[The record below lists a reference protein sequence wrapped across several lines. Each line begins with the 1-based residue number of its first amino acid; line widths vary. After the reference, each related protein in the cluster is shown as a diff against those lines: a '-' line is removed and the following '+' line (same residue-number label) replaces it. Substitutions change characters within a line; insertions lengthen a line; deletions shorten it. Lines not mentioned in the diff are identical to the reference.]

1 MPAPSILKHSVRA
14 KKLFIHDVSMKPPPA
29 TGQSASCAEALS
41 GEACRTY
48 PTRGLVAQ
56 GAILT
61 NSRRIATLGTLSLAA
76 IVVGLLCLHFGTQPI
91 AYGEILRVFAD
102 AISRKELDGGTSDIT
117 RTILLHVRLPRMLL
131 GFLIGCSLATV
142 GVALQAL
149 LRNPLADP
157 YVLGVS
163 SGAALGAAVGVLFG
177 VGATFLAETALP
189 ACGFAGGLL
198 ALVIVYRM
206 ATHYEQLP
214 IHSLLLTG
222 VILNAIFSALIMFI
236 TSILEPNRS
245 YGMMAWL
252 MGTLTAPTYGGL
264 LGLVA
269 YLSIGLFLLF
279 SQMRALNI
287 LALGEESA
295 RTLGVDT
302 ERTKRLIFVLTAL
315 LTGAVVSV
323 SGMIGF
329 IGMVVPHAVRLLTG
343 ADHRLLLPAS
353 ALVGG
358 TFLMGADTIA
368 RTLISPAE
376 IPVGIITALAGGP
389 FFVYLLVW
397 RKDRLA

>member
-1 MPAPSILKHSVRA
+1 MVQPSSYI
-14 KKLFIHDVSMKPPPA
+14 D
-29 TGQSASCAEALS
+29 TLS
-41 GEACRTY
+41 DG
-48 PTRGLVAQ
+48 PSGVAANDGTTLH

-61 NSRRIATLGTLSLAA
+61 RSRLAMTLGILGLTVIA
-76 IVVGLLCLHFGTQPI
+76 VGLMCLHFGAQPI
-91 AYGEILRVFAD
+91 AYGEILRVFVD
-102 AISRKELDGGTSDIT
+102 TISDKAIDDEVSDLT
-117 RTILLHVRLPRMLL
+117 RTILLQVRLPRLLL
-131 GFLIGCSLATV
+131 GFLVGCSLASV

-163 SGAALGAAVGVLFG
+163 SGAALGAAVGVLI
-177 VGATFLAETALP
+177 GAGTTFLAETALP
-189 ACGFAGGLL
+189 ACGFAGGLS
-198 ALVIVYRM
+198 ALVIIYRM
-206 ATHYEQLP
+206 AKSYERLP
-214 IHSLLLTG
+214 IHSLLLAG
-222 VILNAIFSALIMFI
+222 VILNAIFSAMIMFI

-264 LGLVA
+264 VSLVI

-279 SQMRALNI
+279 SQMRVMNV
-287 LALGEESA
+287 LALGEEPA
-295 RTLGVDT
+295 RSLGVDT
-302 ERTKRLIFVLTAL
+302 EQAKRIIFVLTAL
-315 LTGAVVSV
+315 VTGAVVSV

-329 IGMVVPHAVRLLTG
+329 IGMVVPHAVRLVIG

-358 TFLMGADTIA
+358 TFLMGADTVA
-368 RTLISPAE
+368 RTLISPTE

-389 FFVYLLVW
+389 FFVYLLLW

>member
-1 MPAPSILKHSVRA
+1 M
-14 KKLFIHDVSMKPPPA
+14 LFIRKCSVPGKLPVIHEGPLKQPPP
-29 TGQSASCAEALS
+29 TVQSRSCAGVLPSES
-41 GEACRTY
+41 R
-48 PTRGLVAQ
+48 RGDPKSSIAVQ

-61 NSRRIATLGTLSLAA
+61 NSQWMTTLGLLVLTA
-76 IVVGLLCLHFGTQPI
+76 IAVSFVCLHFGAQPI
-91 AYGEILRVFAD
+91 AYGEILRVFVD
-102 AISRKELDGGTSDIT
+102 AVSQKEIDAGTSDVAT
-117 RTILLHVRLPRMLL
+117 TILLHIRLPRMLL
-131 GFLIGCSLATV
+131 GFLVGCSLATV

-163 SGAALGAAVGVLFG
+163 SGAALGAAIGVLL
-177 VGATFLAETALP
+177 GAGTTFLAETALP

-198 ALVIVYRM
+198 ALVVVYRM
-206 ATHYEQLP
+206 AASYEQLP

-264 LGLVA
+264 AGLAV
-269 YLSIGLFLLF
+269 YLSIGLLLLF
-279 SQMRALNI
+279 SQMRVLNI
-287 LALGEESA
+287 LALGEDSA
-295 RTLGVDT
+295 RTLGIDT
-302 ERTKRLIFVLTAL
+302 EKAKRFIFILAAL
-315 LTGAVVSV
+315 VTGAVVSV

-329 IGMVVPHAVRLLTG
+329 IGMVVPHAVRLITG

-389 FFVYLLVW
+389 FFVYLLLW